1 MPDALTADDIAHLK
15 HAAQLAAEAARRGN
29 RPFGAVIV
37 GADGGVLAVAE
48 NSTVTDADIAAHAE
62 VNALRIACRSGLQR
76 ELAGATIYAS
86 AEPCPMCAGAILRF
100 GLSRIIYG
108 SSWDAVMPALS
119 DQPPVV
125 HVASK
130 AIAALAPQGIVTIG
144 PCEEILSPGDR
155 LT

>member
-1 MPDALTADDIAHLK
+1 MSAALTVVDIAHLK
-15 HAAQLAAEAARRGN
+15 RAARLAADAAQRGN

-37 GADGGVLAVAE
+37 GLDGRVLAVAE

-62 VNALRIACRSGLQR
+62 INALRVACRGGLQR

-100 GLSRIIYG
+100 GLSRVVYG
-108 SSWDAVMPALS
+108 SSWEAVMPALS
-119 DQPPVV
+119 GQPPVV

-130 AIAALAPQGIVTIG
+130 AIAALAPQAIVTIG
-144 PCEEILSPGDR
+144 PCEAVMSDGD
-155 LT
+155 LPT